1 MTAKIANNPRE
12 KMSISVVVCA
22 YTEERWEELNLAVS
36 SIRQQTQPPSE
47 IILVIDHNPQL
58 FDLARTKFQDLV
70 VVSNLEMRGLS
81 GARNTGMNVATGEIV
96 AFMDEDAF
104 AEPDWL
110 KHLESGYLDSEVL
123 GVGGVILP
131 EWTANRPVWFPEEFD
146 WVVGCT
152 YRGMP
157 TATAPV
163 RNLIGANMSFRKSVF
178 LKVGGFKNGLGRIG
192 TLPMGCEE
200 TEYCIR
206 AIGEFPN
213 GIVLYEPQA
222 RVHHKVPTTRATWR
236 YFLRRCYAEGLSKAQ
251 VSRAVGSQT
260 GLSNERT
267 YMLSVLPHGLLTG
280 FRDSFREKNTH
291 GLKRSFAISVGLL
304 TTIAG
309 YLYGSRQA
317 KRFTAPRITPSV
329 RKVVIGK

>member
-12 KMSISVVVCA
+12 KMSISVVLCA
-22 YTEERWEELNLAVS
+22 YTEVRWEELNLAVS

-58 FDLARTKFQDLV
+58 FDLARTKFQDLI

-178 LKVGGFKNGLGRIG
+178 LKVGGFKNGLGRI
-192 TLPMGCEE
+192 
-200 TEYCIR
+200 
-206 AIGEFPN
+206 A
-213 GIVLYEPQA
+213 QA
-222 RVHHKVPTTRATWR
+222 
-236 YFLRRCYAEGLSKAQ
+236 S
-251 VSRAVGSQT
+251 
-260 GLSNERT
+260 
-267 YMLSVLPHGLLTG
+267 
-280 FRDSFREKNTH
+280 
-291 GLKRSFAISVGLL
+291 
-304 TTIAG
+304 AG
-309 YLYGSRQA
+309 
-317 KRFTAPRITPSV
+317 
-329 RKVVIGK
+329 